1 MKSTIIYKQC
11 LVYLFF
17 TATLFFG
24 FYINEDLGG
33 GAVYDYNIHKETI
46 HKLFIDG
53 LYFGF
58 LNLRN

>member
-17 TATLFFG
+17 TATLFLVYF
-24 FYINEDLGG
+24 NEDLGG

-46 HKLFIDG
+46 HKLFANG

-58 LNLRN
+58 